1 MATRHQARTAVVGL
15 LYAFDLGNENIASFS
30 DEILEEGKIRN
41 KQREFSN
48 MLFSGTIENL
58 EVLDKE
64 IQAHLTD
71 WDYAGIGK
79 VEKAIMRLGAYEIL
93 ILKTDK
99 AIIINEAVELAKT
112 LADDKA
118 PKFIN
123 AVLDALGKEPK
134 KKTEVSEEALEVE
147 VPEVENPEVKTE
159 EVDTEKTET
168 ETSEVEEVKAEET
181 QETTEVKEEK

>member
-15 LYAFDLGNENIASFS
+15 LYAFDLGNENIANFS

-48 MLFSGTIENL
+48 SLFTGTIENL
-58 EVLDKE
+58 ETLDKE

-71 WDYAGIGK
+71 WDYNAIGK
-79 VEKAIMRLGAYEIL
+79 VEKAIMRLAAYEIL
-93 ILKTDK
+93 VVKTDK

-112 LADDKA
+112 LADEKS

-123 AVLDALGKEPK
+123 GVLDALG
-134 KKTEVSEEALEVE
+134 TEVPKVETETEIEVE
-147 VPEVENPEVKTE
+147 V
-159 EVDTEKTET
+159 
-168 ETSEVEEVKAEET
+168 EET
-181 QETTEVKEEK
+181 VQKEEE